1 MSNMEKPRFFR
12 PNPPPRSASIPE
24 PIHVEPPKS
33 SAESLFV
40 QEDDDEDVVE
50 VIEEPHQNGSSQPTQ
65 NTTTSQAPVTMLS
78 QPIEEQSTL
87 ASLQDSNGSETRL
100 SQIGFDLFKTQL
112 QSVVGDCSN
121 KALRHLYQKYFN
133 QPNYIQLA
141 TNEYFNSMEL
151 SATLTHEEVKED
163 KDVKEE
169 RNEEIKELYERMR
182 TQVKQDQEEMKANL
196 WNKYIGT
203 LHLEAWATRP
213 YLRSLNYKQPLMIKR
228 LIPSKMKR
236 SSKVQAKFGDSAV
249 IRLYTGGSDNREIGR
264 LPEDVTRILSPL
276 IDLDLAHFE
285 AAVMME
291 TSKRISIGDPFYILV
306 RCFLNNNTFVNHE
319 KYVGSEDVDEAS
331 PSKKRKVAK
340 GAGFNYSKETD
351 AEAALRLK
359 QKSIAKLFDK
369 LHIVP
374 FDENLPPAEE
384 LVVLDDDASLE
395 DGSTNA
401 TVDELSLDQLKDFY
415 TANQHSDYLD
425 DLPESTTPPKENFKL
440 ELRPYQK
447 HGLSWMLAREKEMDT
462 LETLSMSEGEGFSTQ
477 RRQAIRQD
485 EGVANPLWSKFKWP
499 TDPANEVENLSGDEF
514 FYANLY
520 NGEMSTDK
528 PMMKSFLKG
537 GVLADEMGLGKT
549 ISTLSLIH
557 SVPYDLEVMKFEPPR
572 YASKSTLII
581 VPMSLLSQWKAEFDR
596 SNNNKNHRC
605 FIYYGDAVQAD
616 FSQTLCGRST
626 NIPIVVL
633 TTYGTVQNE
642 WTRFNKTRDENG
654 KLPKMGLFSVEYF
667 RIVLDEGHTIRN
679 RTTKTAKSVHELELR
694 RKWVLTGTPVVNR
707 LDDIFSIV
715 KFLKLEPWSNFSYWK
730 TFVTLPFEQKK
741 FNQTLDVVK
750 SILQPIFLRRTKN
763 MKLKEGKPLIS
774 LPEKEVIVQELDFS
788 KREQLFY
795 DFFKT
800 RAFQS
805 FKDGIKSGDL
815 LKKYTQIL
823 THILRLRQICCHAD
837 LVSKSDELDETWAR
851 ELEEFEKPSLSERF
865 ESDTKMKQVMYG
877 LYKRIDIPNSEC
889 SICTQAPI
897 SVGEM
902 IVTEC
907 GHSFCFHCLK
917 EHIEFQAN
925 NKNSPLCPDCR
936 GPISIYRLFKTRNK
950 EMEKKEVRFHTNEQV
965 DNPSAKYEFQ
975 LYHYDPDR
983 TSSKIEALIS
993 HLIALKDQAPGEQ
1006 VVVFSQFSSYLDLI
1020 ENELKVISNNG
1031 DDFEVFKFDGRLN
1044 LNDREKILLSFTA
1057 ERKMSGKIVVLLLS
1071 LKAGGVGLNLTC
1083 ANRAFMMDPWWSP
1096 SVEDQ
1101 AIDRI
1106 HRIGQAQNVKVI
1118 RFIVKNSIETK
1129 MLRIQERKRMMGE
1142 AVEVEEEER
1151 RKQRIE
1157 EIKLLFEE

>member
-1 MSNMEKPRFFR
+1 
-12 PNPPPRSASIPE
+12 
-24 PIHVEPPKS
+24 
-33 SAESLFV
+33 
-40 QEDDDEDVVE
+40 
-50 VIEEPHQNGSSQPTQ
+50 
-65 NTTTSQAPVTMLS
+65 
-78 QPIEEQSTL
+78 
-87 ASLQDSNGSETRL
+87 
-100 SQIGFDLFKTQL
+100 
-112 QSVVGDCSN
+112 
-121 KALRHLYQKYFN
+121 
-133 QPNYIQLA
+133 
-141 TNEYFNSMEL
+141 
-151 SATLTHEEVKED
+151 
-163 KDVKEE
+163 
-169 RNEEIKELYERMR
+169 
-182 TQVKQDQEEMKANL
+182 
-196 WNKYIGT
+196 
-203 LHLEAWATRP
+203 
-213 YLRSLNYKQPLMIKR
+213 
-228 LIPSKMKR
+228 
-236 SSKVQAKFGDSAV
+236 
-249 IRLYTGGSDNREIGR
+249 
-264 LPEDVTRILSPL
+264 
-276 IDLDLAHFE
+276 
-285 AAVMME
+285 
-291 TSKRISIGDPFYILV
+291 
-306 RCFLNNNTFVNHE
+306 
-319 KYVGSEDVDEAS
+319 
-331 PSKKRKVAK
+331 
-340 GAGFNYSKETD
+340 
-351 AEAALRLK
+351 
-359 QKSIAKLFDK
+359 
-369 LHIVP
+369 
-374 FDENLPPAEE
+374 
-384 LVVLDDDASLE
+384 
-395 DGSTNA
+395 
-401 TVDELSLDQLKDFY
+401 
-415 TANQHSDYLD
+415 
-425 DLPESTTPPKENFKL
+425 
-440 ELRPYQK
+440 
-447 HGLSWMLAREKEMDT
+447 
-462 LETLSMSEGEGFSTQ
+462 
-477 RRQAIRQD
+477 
-485 EGVANPLWSKFKWP
+485 
-499 TDPANEVENLSGDEF
+499 
-514 FYANLY
+514 
-520 NGEMSTDK
+520 
-528 PMMKSFLKG
+528 
-537 GVLADEMGLGKT
+537 
-549 ISTLSLIH
+549 
-557 SVPYDLEVMKFEPPR
+557 
-572 YASKSTLII
+572 
-581 VPMSLLSQWKAEFDR
+581 
-596 SNNNKNHRC
+596 
-605 FIYYGDAVQAD
+605 
-616 FSQTLCGRST
+616 
-626 NIPIVVL
+626 
-633 TTYGTVQNE
+633 
-642 WTRFNKTRDENG
+642 
-654 KLPKMGLFSVEYF
+654 
-667 RIVLDEGHTIRN
+667 
-679 RTTKTAKSVHELELR
+679 
-694 RKWVLTGTPVVNR
+694 
-707 LDDIFSIV
+707 
-715 KFLKLEPWSNFSYWK
+715 
-730 TFVTLPFEQKK
+730 
-741 FNQTLDVVK
+741 
-750 SILQPIFLRRTKN
+750 